1 VKAASWTWI
10 ERAQAALPLLGLAAV
25 AGFTWWL
32 VQSSGE
38 RVTRASAP
46 LTPDTADV
54 ELEEARVLRVGPD
67 GRLQAVLTGE
77 RIRHLPVQERLLVER
92 LSLSALDEAGRR
104 VQAEALR
111 GQADERA
118 EQVTL
123 SGVARVV
130 LTPASDAGSV
140 SAPPTRVEGEE
151 LVVTLPTRTV
161 RSDQPVVVMQGD
173 NELHARAFV
182 HDGRQGVTELSGRVT
197 GRLMPQP

>member
-1 VKAASWTWI
+1 MKSANWTWL
-10 ERAQAALPLLGLAAV
+10 ERLQAALPLVGLAAV

-32 VQSSGE
+32 VQSSSE
-38 RVTRASAP
+38 RVARVSVP

-54 ELEEARVLRVGPD
+54 ELEAARVLRVGPD

-104 VQAEALR
+104 LQAEALR

-118 EQVTL
+118 EEVTL

-130 LTPASDAGSV
+130 LTPPAGT
-140 SAPPTRVEGEE
+140 ATPPTRVAGEE

-161 RSDQPVVVMQGD
+161 RSDQPVMIMQGD
-173 NELHARAFV
+173 NEVHARSFV
-182 HDGRQGVTELSGRVT
+182 HDGREGITELRGRVSGRLV
-197 GRLMPQP
+197 PQP

>member
-1 VKAASWTWI
+1 MKSASWAWL
-10 ERAQAALPLLGLAAV
+10 ERLQAALPLVGLAAV

-32 VQSSGE
+32 VQSSGA
-38 RVTRASAP
+38 RVARTSVP

-54 ELEEARVLRVGPD
+54 ELEAARVLRVGPD

-92 LSLSALDEAGRR
+92 LSLSALDEEGRR
-104 VQAEALR
+104 LQAEALR

-118 EQVTL
+118 EEVTL

-130 LTPASDAGSV
+130 LTPPAG
-140 SAPPTRVEGEE
+140 AATPPTRVAGEE

-161 RSDQPVVVMQGD
+161 RSDQPVLVMQGD
-173 NELHARAFV
+173 NEVRARAFV
-182 HDGRQGVTELSGRVT
+182 HDGREGVTELSGRVS
-197 GRLMPQP
+197 GRLVPQP